1 MTGGLGHRL
10 SSDELNDP
18 FSLAGAQRPPRPI
31 ETDFGGPRNKSA
43 KDYGHYLIWT
53 LPPQQDLEDF
63 HLQAGAPCRA
73 HIE

>member
-43 KDYGHYLIWT
+43 KDYGHN
-53 LPPQQDLEDF
+53 PGRG
-63 HLQAGAPCRA
+63 AGKPLAVTSRSEA
-73 HIE
+73 